1 MAVVSDLIEVARNLM
16 AKAAGARPTRRH
28 RALSPKPLLPMADIR
43 SRYYLRFSVADKPGV
58 LGQITTILG
67 QHEVSIE
74 QVIQDAERDPGH
86 DSGATVFVVTHQ
98 AREGDV
104 QAALAKIGALP
115 ICQAPG
121 AAPPRL
127 IRIAE

>member
-1 MAVVSDLIEVARNLM
+1 
-16 AKAAGARPTRRH
+16 
-28 RALSPKPLLPMADIR
+28 
-43 SRYYLRFSVADKPGV
+43 V
-58 LGQITTILG
+58 LAQITTILAS
-67 QHEVSIE
+67 HAVSIAL
-74 QVIQDAERDPGH
+74 VIPDAARDPAR

-115 ICQAPG
+115 I
-121 AAPPRL
+121 AAAAPRL